1 MELVIL
7 LALAIYAISYR
18 LNPDADVEGTF
29 KFIKHGIGNIYEK
42 YAPYSYK
49 QIREKTKELGEEY
62 TIKQYVAQVILFA
75 GVAGGIAFDLV
86 ATSPRCAPG

>member
-49 QIREKTKELGEEY
+49 QIRNHGYSSNCINSCPNQIIEIQISNSTGNSSK
-62 TIKQYVAQVILFA
+62 
-75 GVAGGIAFDLV
+75 
-86 ATSPRCAPG
+86 